1 MCQQLKN
8 IKENPV
14 KKSVSTPLAITDAF
28 FGSSSRGRA
37 LRFALW
43 LSLSA
48 MLAVTVIACG
58 GGGVEPQTP
67 SGNILLSP
75 VSTLG
80 HPILSSSYPSRSI
93 PFTAAEQGYGGAFTA
108 TLGAQILSCGG
119 GIGCLPHCSF
129 VIQTVSATEFK
140 ATGECVGFN
149 GGSRRP
155 QQAIVVRD
163 SLGHRTIA
171 YVQ

>member
-1 MCQQLKN
+1 MKQ
-8 IKENPV
+8 
-14 KKSVSTPLAITDAF
+14 SVSTPLAITGAF
-28 FGSSSRGRA
+28 FGRSSGGRA
-37 LRFALW
+37 IRFALS

-48 MLAVTVIACG
+48 VLAVTVISCG
-58 GGGVEPQTP
+58 AGGVEPQTP

-80 HPILSSSYPSRSI
+80 HPSLSSSYPSRSI
-93 PFTAAEQGYGGAFTA
+93 PFIATEQGYSGAFTA
-108 TLGAQILSCGG
+108 TLGAQILACM
-119 GIGCLPHCSF
+119 GCWSPHCSF
-129 VIQTVSATEFK
+129 VIQTVNATEFK

-149 GGSRRP
+149 GSHASRP

-163 SLGHRTIA
+163 SLGHSTIA